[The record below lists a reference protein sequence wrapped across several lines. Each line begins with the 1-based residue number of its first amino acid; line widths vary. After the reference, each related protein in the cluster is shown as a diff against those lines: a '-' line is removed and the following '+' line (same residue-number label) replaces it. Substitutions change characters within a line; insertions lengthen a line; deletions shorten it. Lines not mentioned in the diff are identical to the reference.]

1 MGNFEVVTIGSA
13 VLDVAVKSKDFKV
26 MKSHEIEGGVGLCEV
41 YGGKTEVDSMEVAVG
56 GGGTNTAVSLGVKG
70 VRVGCIAKIAAD
82 DVGEMIKRRL
92 KGWGMDLRMLIE
104 SESGHSAMSTVLVAP
119 DGGRSILTYRGVSKE
134 IKSKEIN
141 WKRVKKSDWIMV
153 TSLGGDMAL
162 MEDVVFFARKNEI
175 KVFWN
180 PGKNELAKASR
191 LREIAQ
197 KVDVLVMNR
206 MEFAELMGV
215 SFEDQL
221 EIDRGA
227 VGYGP
232 GYLVITEGRR
242 GSVVY
247 KDDRKVKVEAFKSDS
262 KDETGA
268 GDAYSS
274 GLLYGLYK
282 GWDFGKAMKAGAANA
297 AGVVKKIGAK
307 NGLLDEKEM
316 SKWIEKDLQV
326 VEERY

>member
-70 VRVGCIAKIAAD
+70 VRVGCVAKIATD

-92 KGWGMDLRMLIE
+92 KSWDLDLGMLIE
-104 SESGHSAMSTVLVAP
+104 SDTGNSAMSTVLVAP

-134 IKSKEIN
+134 IKSKEIK
-141 WKRVKKSDWIMV
+141 WEKVKEAEWIMV

-162 MEDVVFFARKNEI
+162 MEDIVYFAKKNDI

-180 PGKNELAKASR
+180 PGKNELSKAMR
-191 LREIAQ
+191 LRKINQE
-197 KVDVLVMNR
+197 VNVLVMNR

-227 VGYGP
+227 VGFGP
-232 GYLVITEGRR
+232 GYLVITEGRT

-247 KDDRKVKVEAFKSDS
+247 KDDRKVKVGAFKSDS

-297 AGVVKKIGAK
+297 AGIVKKVGAK

-316 SKWIEKDLQV
+316 NRWMEKDLKV

>member
-13 VLDVAVKSKDFKV
+13 VLDIAVKSKDFKV

-41 YGGKTEVDSMEVAVG
+41 YGGKTEVDSMEMAVG
-56 GGGTNTAVSLGVKG
+56 GGGTNTAVSLSVKG
-70 VRVGCIAKIAAD
+70 VRVGCVAKIGTG
-82 DVGEMIKRRL
+82 DVGDMIRRRL
-92 KGWGMDLRMLIE
+92 KNWGLDSRMLIE
-104 SESGHSAMSTVLVAP
+104 AEDGHSAMSTVLVAP

-134 IKSKEIN
+134 IESKEIN
-141 WKRVKKSDWIMV
+141 WKKVKKADWIMV
-153 TSLGGDMAL
+153 TSLGGNMSL
-162 MEDVVFFARKNEI
+162 MEDIVYFAKKNDI

-180 PGKNELAKASR
+180 PGKNELSKAMR
-191 LREIAQ
+191 LRKIAQ
-197 KVDVLVMNR
+197 EVSVLVMNR

-227 VGYGP
+227 VGFGP
-232 GYLVITEGRR
+232 GHLVITEGKR

-247 KDDRKVKVEAFKSDS
+247 KDDRKVKVGAFKSDGV
-262 KDETGA
+262 DETGA
-268 GDAYSS
+268 GDAYGS

-307 NGLLDEKEM
+307 NGLLDEKEID
-316 SKWIEKDLQV
+316 KWIEKDLKV